1 MASWIFKMFLNGRA
15 YFKTKQMKKD
25 TFIKKIKIF
34 THEIVITL
42 LISKIENKV
51 IIYKTFICPHTNAT

>member
-1 MASWIFKMFLNGRA
+1 MFLNGRA